1 ASVIAMIS
9 ADRMKSVLIA
19 LAAVPSGSMF
29 TQALI
34 LAVVGLGIK
43 IMVYGGVALIVKADD
58 LGLMLARLRKE
69 SPMGAALRSIGK
81 GL

>member
-1 ASVIAMIS
+1 EIMAIT
-9 ADRMKSVLIA
+9 

-43 IMVYGGVALIVKADD
+43 VLVYGGVALIVKADD
-58 LGLMLARLRKE
+58 LGLMLARVQTA
-69 SPMGAALRSIGK
+69 SAMGAFLRSIGK
-81 GL
+81 GLVQGLPSF